1 MNINS
6 DFYIVYTRIDHLQP
20 GLSSILLGDD
30 LGSFSRTSKTIQ
42 HKYLDYWI
50 TVACME
56 RRETSGEAKRAARR
70 TRGSAPKRPESQ
82 WDKFYFLSSVHMSQC
97 DCVIWY
103 LLEILEAKQTSK
115 LPNVKLVLV
124 QAGWMENEKCGG
136 VRSAEYGK
144 WGIWKM
150 KNMENVGYGK
160 WGVWFLNESCEVHC
174 SETTTANV
182 EVLPLKLSDIGRI
195 GNALFADQFWKRE
208 HLCRINKIKVET
220 SHVGV
225 I

>member
-136 VRSAEYGK
+136 VRSTECGVWKMRNMENEEYGK
-144 WGIWKM
+144 CGVWKM
-150 KNMENVGYGK
+150 RGMI
-160 WGVWFLNESCEVHC
+160 SQ
-174 SETTTANV
+174 
-182 EVLPLKLSDIGRI
+182 RI
-195 GNALFADQFWKRE
+195 LRGTLLWNDHGQ
-208 HLCRINKIKVET
+208 CRGPST
-220 SHVGV
+220 
-225 I
+225 

>member
-1 MNINS
+1 M
-6 DFYIVYTRIDHLQP
+6 YTRIDHLQP

-144 WGIWKM
+144 WGKYGKWRIWKM
-150 KNMENVGYGK
+150 WGMENEGYDFSTNLARYTALKRPRPMSRSFHLNWAISAGSAMH
-160 WGVWFLNESCEVHC
+160 FLRTSF
-174 SETTTANV
+174 
-182 EVLPLKLSDIGRI
+182 GR
-195 GNALFADQFWKRE
+195 GNIFA
-208 HLCRINKIKVET
+208 V
-220 SHVGV
+220 
-225 I
+225 